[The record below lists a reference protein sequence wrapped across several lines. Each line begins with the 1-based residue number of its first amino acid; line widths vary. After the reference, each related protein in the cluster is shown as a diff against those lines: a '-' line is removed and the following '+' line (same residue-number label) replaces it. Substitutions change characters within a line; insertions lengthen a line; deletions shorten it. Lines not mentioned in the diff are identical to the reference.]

1 MWRLWIV
8 PSAKLKDKRE
18 FYRQLAELISTN
30 RDKLHGLEASDIE
43 MVAASHPAVRGLSFM
58 VHMEGSGEAYVTGN
72 TLNGFYL
79 PEGIILRMA
88 I

>member
-1 MWRLWIV
+1 
-8 PSAKLKDKRE
+8 
-18 FYRQLAELISTN
+18 
-30 RDKLHGLEASDIE
+30 
-43 MVAASHPAVRGLSFM
+43 M